1 LAQTKSG
8 QYFGTGETFLF
19 VLSPKVKKYDWVG
32 KQKSNESPNGSQSQI
47 SHSEQLFMSASSRSL
62 CIGSGGGKFGLFIDE
77 SLTRGE
83 SDRCDTFANEPL
95 SSLSN
100 QFNIAVIEV
109 IAFC

>member
-1 LAQTKSG
+1 MAQTKSG

-19 VLSPKVKKYDWVG
+19 VLSPKVVKYDWVG
-32 KQKSNESPNGSQSQI
+32 KQKCNESQSQV

-95 SSLSN
+95 SSISN

-109 IAFC
+109 ISFC

>member
-1 LAQTKSG
+1 MAQTKSG

-19 VLSPKVKKYDWVG
+19 VLSPKVIKYNWVG
-32 KQKSNESPNGSQSQI
+32 KQKSNESNESQSQI
-47 SHSEQLFMSASSRSL
+47 SHSEQLFLSACSRSL